1 MTADR
6 VDQKA
11 APLGTAASASDGAGA
26 PPGYDRQGRD
36 PIATLLAYG
45 LGHGTVDFY
54 PGFLASILP
63 YLMVKLGF
71 SLTLAGGLASL
82 ETFATSL
89 TQPIVGYVS
98 DMRRPR
104 PWGAWGIVIA
114 AVLYSLLGLAP
125 STAIV
130 ALLIVVGGFGV
141 ALYHP
146 QGASLATHISR
157 GKAGLAMSLFS
168 TGGSI
173 GYALGPLTAVFIVEH
188 RGLPDLAFL
197 AVPGMIVALIIHRV
211 MQQPL
216 AEQAARPAG
225 TSLRA
230 ALKGAGSRL
239 MWLLGT
245 MTLRSA
251 ALSGISAMLPI
262 YLIAR
267 GMPEAAGGTA
277 LFIFRLA
284 GGVGTFLGG
293 PLSDRLGR
301 RAVMVGSFALA
312 LPFIYLFFRSD
323 GAVRWALLAVASA
336 VLTSSTPVNT
346 VMAQEATPKTAAIA
360 SGLMMGVG
368 WSLGS
373 LSVTV
378 IGYLAD
384 RSSIEAVLPVAAVI
398 LVLAG
403 LVVSVLL
410 PHRRPAEAAALAL

>member
-1 MTADR
+1 MSQR
-6 VDQKA
+6 VDGQ
-11 APLGTAASASDGAGA
+11 AASAADVTGA
-26 PPGYDRQGRD
+26 PAGYERQPRS
-36 PIATLLAYG
+36 PLSTMLAFG
-45 LGHGTVDFY
+45 LGHGTADFY

-89 TQPIVGYVS
+89 IQPLLGYVS

-104 PWGAWGIVIA
+104 PWAAWGIALA
-114 AVLYSLLGLAP
+114 AILYSLLGLAP
-125 STAIV
+125 STALVAFLIV
-130 ALLIVVGGFGV
+130 AGGIGV

-146 QGASLATHISR
+146 QGASLATRVSR
-157 GKAGLAMSLFS
+157 GKAGLAMSLFA
-168 TGGSI
+168 TGGSV
-173 GYALGPLTAVFIVEH
+173 GYALGPLLAVVIVE
-188 RGLPDLAFL
+188 RWGLPNLIYL
-197 AVPGMIVALIIHRV
+197 CVPGLIVAVVIHRV

-216 AEQAARPAG
+216 AEQAARPAA
-225 TSLRA
+225 TSLRN

-239 MWLLGT
+239 LWLLGT

-262 YLIAR
+262 YLIAK

-284 GGVGTFLGG
+284 GGVGVFFGG
-293 PLSDRLGR
+293 PLSDRFGR
-301 RAVMVGSFALA
+301 KTVMIASFALT

-323 GAVRWALLAVASA
+323 GLARWGLLALASA
-336 VLTSSTPVNT
+336 ILTSSTPVNT

-373 LSVTV
+373 LSVFV

-384 RSSIEAVLPVAAVI
+384 RSSIVAVLPVAAVI
-398 LVLAG
+398 LILVG
-403 LVVSVLL
+403 LMLSILL
-410 PHRRPAEAAALAL
+410 PEKRRAPAAAAAR